1 MSDLL
6 SRVPVSDADHPA
18 PQNHAAEQEQ
28 FLEEY
33 KRNMARLLNAS
44 EGFCVLH
51 QLLAGDESR
60 DVHLNDSGRSGLA
73 LIFKL
78 LGDESMDA
86 WSCLPN
92 SEGRKFRTGL
102 LMLVVNI
109 VITMGALA
117 FCDRQEECLARA
129 GISVEQ
135 LLREGVRHE

>member
-6 SRVPVSDADHPA
+6 FQVPVSDADHPA

-60 DVHLNDSGRSGLA
+60 DVHLDDSGRSGLA
-73 LIFKL
+73 LILKL

-92 SEGRKFRTGL
+92 VWEMKK
-102 LMLVVNI
+102 
-109 VITMGALA
+109 
-117 FCDRQEECLARA
+117 
-129 GISVEQ
+129 
-135 LLREGVRHE
+135 LLRGGGQDHE